1 MPAAV
6 PVVASVAGGLIAA
19 NGAKSA
25 ANSANQAMAKAN
37 EGDPRKNAFLY
48 GDANSGGGL
57 LAQFQKLGAQ
67 EQGAGLRNYGESSD
81 HYLGSYGQ
89 TDMQKMR
96 DTAGGLQGGGDLAS
110 IQAWSKG
117 NMIDAP
123 AQNNLNLAPA
133 YQNMIYGDAGANPY
147 LNKALQGS
155 MDQSKNVFDQMQ
167 GNATDNLQRN
177 ILPGIRSNAV
187 LTGQYGGS
195 RQGVAEGTAIGDFA
209 KAQQQTI
216 NQFGQN
222 NTDAAV
228 GAQAGAFES
237 GQNRSLS
244 AMQGLG
250 AQQYGVAQQ
259 NAQTKNQAEFMNV
272 DAVNGVGKFNAQ
284 LSGANK
290 VAGLG
295 AQQGLLGQTLQ
306 GATNQD
312 NYGLNK
318 AGMTN
323 GLLQPYLSNNPALPT
338 PYQPNTGAAAMS
350 GAMGGLGLL
359 NAFNQASPS
368 PRPDGMGTG
377 LNYNYQPS
385 QLPINTGALQN
396 LNFLNNI
403 GGK

>member
-25 ANSANQAMAKAN
+25 ANSANQAMAKAA
-37 EGDPRKNAFLY
+37 EGDPRKNAYLY
-48 GDANSGGGL
+48 GDANGGGGL
-57 LAQFQKLGAQ
+57 LAHFQKLGAQ
-67 EQGAGLRNYGESSD
+67 EEGAGLRQYGESSD
-81 HYLGSYGQ
+81 HYLGNYGQ
-89 TDMQKMR
+89 SDMQKMR
-96 DTAGGLQGGGDLAS
+96 DTASGLQGGGDLAS
-110 IQAWSKG
+110 IQAWAKG

-133 YQNMIYGDAGANPY
+133 YQNMIYGDPGNNPY
-147 LNKALQGS
+147 LKTALQGS
-155 MDQSKNVFDQMQ
+155 MDQSRNVFDQMQ

-177 ILPGIRSNAV
+177 ILPGIRSASV
-187 LTGQYGGS
+187 LNGQYGSS

-222 NTDAAV
+222 NTNAAV

-284 LSGANK
+284 LSGANR
-290 VAGLG
+290 VAGIG
-295 AQQGLLGQTLQ
+295 AQQGLLGQTL
-306 GATNQD
+306 GAATNQD
-312 NYGLNK
+312 EYSLRK

-323 GLLQPYLSNNPALPT
+323 GLLQPYLSNNPAQQA
-338 PYQPNTGAAAMS
+338 PYQANAGAAGIS

-359 NAFNQASPS
+359 NAFNSATQP
-368 PRPDGMGTG
+368 PKYDGMGTG
-377 LNYNYQPS
+377 NFNYQPS